1 MRVIAVSDLAE
12 AGREIFE
19 KFQEIPLSPLAVP
32 AGFPSPAQD
41 YYEHGVNLNEH
52 LVLNPESTFILR
64 VSGESMLGAGIWNG
78 DEIIVDRSLSP
89 KHGDIVVA
97 VIDGELTVKRLIIE
111 HQSVRLHAE
120 NPNYPDIRLQELSE
134 LSIWGVVTRCLHR
147 V

>member
-12 AGREIFE
+12 AGREILE
-19 KFQEIPLSPLAVP
+19 KSKPIPVSPISVP

-64 VSGESMLGAGIWNG
+64 VTGESMTGAGIWSG
-78 DEIIVDRSLSP
+78 DEIIVDRSLRP
-89 KHGDIVVA
+89 KHGDVVVA
-97 VIDGELTVKRLIIE
+97 VIDGELTVKRLIIDPKG
-111 HQSVRLHAE
+111 VTLHAE
-120 NPNYPDIRLQELSE
+120 NPRYPDIRLRELSE